1 MKKIILTLTVII
13 TILCLSVFTIS
24 CSLQDE
30 DYTNNSSSETSEDS
44 SPSSEDSE
52 TSEGSSSSSEDSESS
67 SSDNNQNDSSLED
80 NSSNDIHGPIIP
92 VG

>member
-13 TILCLSVFTIS
+13 TILCLSVFTIF

-30 DYTNNSSSETSEDS
+30 DSTNNSSSETSEES
-44 SPSSEDSE
+44 SSSSE
-52 TSEGSSSSSEDSESS
+52 TSEESSSSSEDS
-67 SSDNNQNDSSLED
+67 SSDNNQNDSSPED

>member
-13 TILCLSVFTIS
+13 TILCLSVFTMS

-30 DYTNNSSSETSEDS
+30 DSTNNSSIETSE
-44 SPSSEDSE
+44 E
-52 TSEGSSSSSEDSESS
+52 SSSSSEDSETS
-67 SSDNNQNDSSLED
+67 SSDNNQNDSSPED
-80 NSSNDIHGPIIP
+80 NSSNDIHGPVIP

>member
-30 DYTNNSSSETSEDS
+30 NSTNNSSSETSE
-44 SPSSEDSE
+44 E
-52 TSEGSSSSSEDSESS
+52 SSSSSEDSETS
-67 SSDNNQNDSSLED
+67 SSDNNQNDSSPED
-80 NSSNDIHGPIIP
+80 NSSNDIHGPVIP

>member
-24 CSLQDE
+24 CSLLDE
-30 DYTNNSSSETSEDS
+30 DSTNNSSSETSEESCS
-44 SPSSEDSE
+44 SSE
-52 TSEGSSSSSEDSESS
+52 TSEDS
-67 SSDNNQNDSSLED
+67 SSDNNQNDSSQED
-80 NSSNDIHGPIIP
+80 NSSNDIQGPIIP

>member
-13 TILCLSVFTIS
+13 TILCLSVFTLS

-30 DYTNNSSSETSEDS
+30 DYTNNSSSETSEGS

-52 TSEGSSSSSEDSESS
+52 YS
-67 SSDNNQNDSSLED
+67 SSDNNQNESSPED

>member
-24 CSLQDE
+24 CSFQNE
-30 DYTNNSSSETSEDS
+30 DSTNNSSSETSE
-44 SPSSEDSE
+44 E
-52 TSEGSSSSSEDSESS
+52 SSSSSEDSEYS
-67 SSDNNQNDSSLED
+67 SSDNNQNDSSPED

>member
-24 CSLQDE
+24 CSFQDE
-30 DYTNNSSSETSEDS
+30 DSTNNSYSETSEES
-44 SPSSEDSE
+44 SSYSED
-52 TSEGSSSSSEDSESS
+52 S

>member
-30 DYTNNSSSETSEDS
+30 DSINNSSSETIE
-44 SPSSEDSE
+44 E
-52 TSEGSSSSSEDSESS
+52 SSSSSEDSEDS
-67 SSDNNQNDSSLED
+67 SSDNNQNDSSPED
-80 NSSNDIHGPIIP
+80 NSSNDIHGPVIP

>member
-24 CSLQDE
+24 CSFQDE
-30 DYTNNSSSETSEDS
+30 DSINNSSSETSE
-44 SPSSEDSE
+44 E
-52 TSEGSSSSSEDSESS
+52 SSSSSEDS
-67 SSDNNQNDSSLED
+67 SSDNNQHDSSLED

>member
-30 DYTNNSSSETSEDS
+30 DSTNNSSIETSE
-44 SPSSEDSE
+44 E
-52 TSEGSSSSSEDSESS
+52 SSSSSEDSETS
-67 SSDNNQNDSSLED
+67 SSDNNQNDSSPED
-80 NSSNDIHGPIIP
+80 NSSNDIHGPVIP

>member
-13 TILCLSVFTIS
+13 TMLCLSVFTIS

-30 DYTNNSSSETSEDS
+30 NSTNNSSSETSE
-44 SPSSEDSE
+44 E
-52 TSEGSSSSSEDSESS
+52 SSSSSEDSEDS

>member
-13 TILCLSVFTIS
+13 TILCLSVFTIF

-30 DYTNNSSSETSEDS
+30 DSTNNSSIETSQES
-44 SPSSEDSE
+44 SPSIEDSEDSE
-52 TSEGSSSSSEDSESS
+52 DS
-67 SSDNNQNDSSLED
+67 SSDNNQNDSSPED

>member
-30 DYTNNSSSETSEDS
+30 NSTNNSSIETSE
-44 SPSSEDSE
+44 E
-52 TSEGSSSSSEDSESS
+52 SSSSSEDSETS
-67 SSDNNQNDSSLED
+67 SSDNNQNDSSPED
-80 NSSNDIHGPIIP
+80 NSSNDIHGPVIP